1 MFERFDADA
10 RQAVVTAQ
18 DEARRNHD
26 PSIGTEH
33 LLLALAGQDSS
44 PAGKALH
51 SRDLDD
57 VKVRAL
63 VLRWV
68 GDPLDGQALAALGI
82 DLDQVRRAVETRFGV
97 GALNPRPARRTA
109 RGHIPFSRRAKKV
122 LELSVRAAG
131 GMRAPS
137 ITTAHLLIG
146 IIDEA
151 EGVGARVL
159 RESGLD
165 VTELRSAMV
174 TASGDEAA

>member
-1 MFERFDADA
+1 M
-10 RQAVVTAQ
+10 VTAQ
-18 DEARRNHD
+18 EEARRNHD
-26 PSIGTEH
+26 SSIGTEH
-33 LLLALAGQDSS
+33 LLVALAGQDTSA
-44 PAGKALH
+44 AGKALH

-63 VLRWV
+63 VLRCV
-68 GDPLDGQALAALGI
+68 GDPLDGQALAVLGI

-97 GALNPRPARRTA
+97 GALNPRPVRRTT

-165 VTELRSAMV
+165 VTELRAAMV